1 MRSMLLLAVLVFATA
16 ALANEEAFVPLESVR
31 QVGMYPEPYGRT
43 VVTVEV
49 KGDQPQLRVM
59 HRLDFVSR
67 THRVHVPPDL
77 LANFPLPQI
86 EAMRL
91 SWSEDTGGDG
101 TVYASISV
109 PFGEYNAKAKSY
121 SHVDFVI
128 VDGELESYT
137 MARPNANGE
146 RESSFVQVKK
156 TRK

>member
-1 MRSMLLLAVLVFATA
+1 MRTAFLLAVLMFVTTA
-16 ALANEEAFVPLESVR
+16 RANEEAFVPLESVR
-31 QVGMYPEPYGRT
+31 QVGVYPEPYGRT
-43 VVTVEV
+43 VVTAEV

-59 HRLDFVSR
+59 HRLDFISR

-101 TVYASISV
+101 TVFASISI
-109 PFGEYNAKAKSY
+109 PFGEYNAKAESY
-121 SHVDFVI
+121 SHIDFVI

-137 MARPNANGE
+137 IARPNADGD
-146 RESSFVQVKK
+146 RESSFIQVKK